1 MSSSSRL
8 GTRSET
14 SNVSVMSRANG
25 HLLEA
30 KDLWRSY
37 RRGSETIHALA
48 GLNLS
53 LASGEI
59 VSVVGR
65 SGSGKTTM
73 LNQIGCLDRPSRGSL
88 KIAGTEVT
96 GLKEQELVGFR
107 RDHIGFIF
115 QLFYLIPTLTVEEN
129 ISLPLVF
136 ARKHDEQRVSEL
148 IERVGLTKSRRAL
161 PKQLDGGDMQRVAIA
176 RALVNRPRI
185 LLADEPTG
193 RLEKKS
199 RGAVLQIFRELA
211 RDGLGIIMATHDPEL
226 ALEADRRLELS
237 DGKVVREQVVSRH
250 PERAERVEGS
260 RPERFL
266 DPSDSLGMTD
276 RSKAEVRSVEQEIS

>member
-1 MSSSSRL
+1 MTVDQVPMTK
-8 GTRSET
+8 GK
-14 SNVSVMSRANG
+14 
-25 HLLEA
+25 LLEA

-37 RRGSETIHALA
+37 HRGSETIHALA
-48 GLNLS
+48 GLNLT
-53 LASGEI
+53 LAPGEI
-59 VSVVGR
+59 VSIVGR

-88 KIAGTEVT
+88 HITGTEVT
-96 GLKEQELVGFR
+96 GLAEQELVRFR

-129 ISLPLVF
+129 IRLPLVF

-148 IERVGLTKSRRAL
+148 IERVGLSKSRRAL

-176 RALVNRPRI
+176 RALVNRPKV

-199 RGAVLQIFRELA
+199 RGAVLEIFQELA

-226 ALEADRRLELS
+226 AGDAHRKIELS
-237 DGKVVREQVVSRH
+237 DGRVIRE
-250 PERAERVEGS
+250 ENYN
-260 RPERFL
+260 
-266 DPSDSLGMTD
+266 
-276 RSKAEVRSVEQEIS
+276 